1 MGNVEGSSHSSES
14 ADPQTTST
22 KGVPVSVS
30 ISSVKLIG
38 YVRQGSRVTGD
49 PGMTISISR
58 SVGTTFSAGISASAT
73 AEAGVLFAKASVTAG
88 VTVTTS
94 WTTNRTEQG
103 SWTIPNNGRR
113 GWISIGSDKYRVTG
127 RIRYATPS
135 CTILHESCNLRWNQQ
150 RREFQTWP
158 VLISGCGC
166 RFLVERQPHQGKSQ
180 PDGYIRLFA
189 KESGWAAELT
199 WVGRRA

>member
-1 MGNVEGSSHSSES
+1 MKHKPPSAKIAATAIAVALVFSGGPTLSAQAVSPDPNRAVPCPMGNVEQSSHSSES
-14 ADPQTTST
+14 TDPQTTST
-22 KGVPVSVS
+22 KSVPVSVS

-135 CTILHESCNLRWNQQ
+135 CT
-150 RREFQTWP
+150 FYTKA
-158 VLISGCGC
+158 VTYDGISKGASFKRGQ
-166 RFLVERQPHQGKSQ
+166 F
-180 PDGYIRLFA
+180 
-189 KESGWAAELT
+189 
-199 WVGRRA
+199 